1 MYCYPSF
8 ICSPFLISLIK
19 KAEGGAS
26 SCFSSKIPNTLPLLC
41 KPKYYAWEEKGRQS
55 QWWKKTSERFA
66 SEERNVS
73 IVGAD
78 LGLVLAWSMNLL
90 MATWNPWYSP
100 RYTSDV
106 GVLMKGSLGY
116 SYLSSSG
123 LIMQMST
130 LMMLGLFTVNTDHSA
145 AYNTASEFLIFV
157 LPCFV
162 VSGQIHVFWIDPT
175 WSKSII
181 LQ

>member
-1 MYCYPSF
+1 M
-8 ICSPFLISLIK
+8 LEK
-19 KAEGGAS
+19 KREDRAGGG
-26 SCFSSKIPNTLPLLC
+26 
-41 KPKYYAWEEKGRQS
+41 EEK
-55 QWWKKTSERFA
+55 KKTSESFA
-66 SEERNVS
+66 SEDRNVS

-123 LIMQMST
+123 LIMRMST
-130 LMMLGLFTVNTDHSA
+130 SAMLGLFTVNTEHSA
-145 AYNTASEFLIFV
+145 AYDTACRR
-157 LPCFV
+157 P
-162 VSGQIHVFWIDPT
+162 
-175 WSKSII
+175 
-181 LQ
+181 